1 MNLLRPSAGQ
11 FVNFP
16 ADEPPRIL
24 VTVDAEEDFDW
35 REPVARRLHT
45 VASMDSQWK
54 TEKIFQRHNVSPTYL
69 IDYPVAVEKAATERL
84 AELCQEKRCS
94 IGAHLHPWTNP
105 PHEEIVSSYT
115 SFPGNLDPDLEE
127 RKLRALTEAIE
138 KNLGSRPVIYKAGRY
153 GIGPSTAAILN
164 GLGYKIDMSS
174 IPLRDYSC
182 FGGPDFSRAAT
193 APYWFGADE
202 DMLEIPLTAGFI
214 GMLRRAGPNIAALFN
229 SPMMLRL
236 RIPGILARSGLLNR
250 VFITPE
256 GTPLEEAKNLTRAL
270 VSAGQRIFMLN
281 YHSPSLQPGNTPY
294 VRSDVDLRQF
304 LYWLEAYLDFFTGE
318 IGGVAA
324 TPTQVYDRAGELRRS
339 AGRHIV
345 THEESSARYRIV
357 PSPVPPAVRPIAA
370 PKCLLIASN
379 FPPARGGSAMVYGSL
394 GKFGQGSIIVLS
406 ASRSYATGEEIAG
419 WVEHDRAAAFPIF
432 RMPFLRPPLAATHR
446 KMPKFLSLLVE
457 DFPLMLRV
465 LGKAILIMRSNDIPI
480 ICIGE
485 LVYGGW
491 IAIACRLLLRRK
503 VIQYIHGEE
512 ITVSGNT
519 RAERMKR
526 AYLTFSD
533 SVIAV
538 SHFTQAALIG
548 KMAVDPAKIALIEN
562 GVDLERFKEKPRIK
576 ELLKRY
582 DLVEKR
588 VILST
593 GRLVERKGFDRT
605 LAALPLILR
614 HHPEV
619 HYIIVGDGP
628 YRPQLEALAQERGVV
643 DFVTFAGDVPDA
655 ELVDYYALCDLFIL
669 PNREMPNGDTEGFGL
684 VFLEANACGKPVISG
699 RAGGVV
705 NAVHDG
711 VNGLTVDGDDP
722 AAIAAGVHRLLGD
735 PVLYAKLRAGGLA
748 AAQRSSWENRIK
760 QFHDLC
766 SRLVAPDA

>member
-1 MNLLRPSAGQ
+1 MNLLRPSDRQ
-11 FVNFP
+11 FINFP

-24 VTVDAEEDFDW
+24 VTVDAEEEFDW
-35 REPVARRLHT
+35 RQPVSRRLHT
-45 VASMDSQWK
+45 VASMQSQWK
-54 TEKIFQRHNVSPTYL
+54 TEKIFQRYNVSPTYL

-84 AELCQEKRCS
+84 AELCREKCCS

-115 SFPGNLDPDLEE
+115 SFPGNLDPDLEK
-127 RKLRALTEAIE
+127 RKLCVLTEAIE
-138 KNLGSRPVIYKAGRY
+138 RNLGARPVVYKAGRY

-164 GLGYKIDMSS
+164 ELGYKVDMSS
-174 IPLRDYSC
+174 IPLRDYSR
-182 FGGPDFSRAAT
+182 FGGPNFSKAAT
-193 APYWFGADE
+193 APYWFGANE

-214 GMLRRAGPNIAALFN
+214 GMLRRAGPNVAALFN
-229 SPMMLRL
+229 SPTIPRL
-236 RIPGILARSGLLNR
+236 RIPGILARAGLLNR

-256 GTPLEEAKNLTRAL
+256 GTPLEEAKRLTRTLIA
-270 VSAGQRIFMLN
+270 AGQRVFMLN

-294 VRSDVDLRQF
+294 VRSDAELKQF
-304 LYWLEAYLDFFTGE
+304 LHWLEAYLDFFTAEVGG
-318 IGGVAA
+318 IGA
-324 TPTQVYDRAGELRRS
+324 TPMQVYDRASELRRS
-339 AGRHIV
+339 ADLDIV
-345 THEESSARYRIV
+345 ARGGTTVRYRIISAAA
-357 PSPVPPAVRPIAA
+357 PHAEKPIAA

-394 GKFGQGSIIVLS
+394 AKFGQGSIIVLS

-432 RMPFLRPPLAATHR
+432 RMPFLRPALAAPHR
-446 KMPKFLSLLVE
+446 RIPKFLSLLVE
-457 DFPLMLRV
+457 DIPLMLRV
-465 LGKAILIMRSNDIPI
+465 LGKVISITRTYDIPI

-491 IAIACRLLLRRK
+491 IAIACRLVLRRK

-526 AYLTFSD
+526 IYLNFSD
-533 SVIAV
+533 AVVAV
-538 SHFTQAALIG
+538 SRFTQAALINQ
-548 KMAVDPAKIALIEN
+548 MAVDPVKIALIEN

-576 ELLKRY
+576 MLLKRY
-582 DLVEKR
+582 GLFDKR

-593 GRLVERKGFDRT
+593 GRLVERKGFDRM
-605 LAALPLILR
+605 LAALPLILD
-614 HHPEV
+614 HHPAV

-628 YRPQLEALAQERGVV
+628 YRPRLEALALEHGVV

-655 ELVDYYALCDLFIL
+655 ELADYYALCDLFIM

-705 NAVHDG
+705 DAVRDG
-711 VNGLTVDGDDP
+711 ANGLTVDGNDP
-722 AAIAAGVHRLLGD
+722 ATIAVAVHRLLTD
-735 PVLYAKLRAGGLA
+735 PALYAKLRAGGLA
-748 AAQRSSWENRIK
+748 AAERSSWENRIK
-760 QFHDLC
+760 QFHDLY
-766 SRLVAPDA
+766 SRLVASDA